1 MQNLYNRRKTVIFS
15 FRTGVAVLAAHLV
28 LSYGEPEGFFEIFGV
43 DGFPIQFFLHLVG
56 FFFLFWATGALL
68 RYKKPR
74 LSQFSSSKSVLALF
88 ILKGLI
94 VPIFASILFGWLYF
108 ISHQRAFSLSGYIK
122 LVLPIVIGA
131 LLIVLV
137 VEVALYALEAA
148 VVILRAYRIRQLRA
162 RSMQLKIY
170 VQSEEEQ
177 KEDLPAS
184 TFVKAYRN
192 RIEHELIL
200 NDFCFFDMVA
210 KRVKG
215 YDRNRVDYNFEFR
228 ALKEVKERLINDPRF
243 FCTPSFIIRY
253 NIIGRI
259 EKVEGRSLM
268 IYFKTPFPGKVK
280 LNKTYV
286 KKFLDWYNARPG
298 EIRGD
303 R

>member
-1 MQNLYNRRKTVIFS
+1 MQNLYNRRKAVIFS
-15 FRTGVAVLAAHLV
+15 CRTGVAILAAHIV

-56 FFFLFWATGALL
+56 FFLLFWATGALL

-88 ILKGLI
+88 ILKGLV
-94 VPIFASILFGWLYF
+94 VPTFASILFGWLYF
-108 ISHQRAFSLSGYIK
+108 VSHQRAFSLSGYIK

-131 LLIVLV
+131 LLIVLL
-137 VEVALYALEAA
+137 VEVVLYTLEAA
-148 VVILRAYRIRQLRA
+148 VVIFRAYRIRLLRA
-162 RSMQLKIY
+162 QSMQLKIY

-184 TFVKAYRN
+184 TLVKAYRN
-192 RIEHELIL
+192 RTEYELVL
-200 NDFCFFDMVA
+200 NDFYLFDMVG

-215 YDRNRVDYNFEFR
+215 YDKSADDYNFEFR
-228 ALKEVKERLINDPRF
+228 ALKDVKERLINDPRF
-243 FCTPSFIIRY
+243 FCTSSFIVRY
-253 NIIGRI
+253 NIIDRV
-259 EKVEGRSLM
+259 EKGESRTRL
-268 IYFKTPFPGKVK
+268 IYLHAPFSGNLK

-286 KKFLDWYNARPG
+286 KKFLDWYNARPS